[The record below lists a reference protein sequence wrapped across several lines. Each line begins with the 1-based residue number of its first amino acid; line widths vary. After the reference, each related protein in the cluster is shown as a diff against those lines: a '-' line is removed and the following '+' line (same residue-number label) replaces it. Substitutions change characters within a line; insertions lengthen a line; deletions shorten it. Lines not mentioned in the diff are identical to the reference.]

1 MSRQGK
7 KGVRTRGSDDQQEQ
21 DNAGSSWSYSDTS
34 WWESSKRDDIKG
46 YKSDWKY
53 SKSYDSKSYDSSS
66 SKYDKKSYDSKSYDD
81 SSHGDKSYSEKSYG
95 KDYYDSKKWYEDSSN
110 VKAHYSAPIPPP
122 PPPPP
127 PRGDK
132 DRDSTSSTAG
142 TPSQPTKTSSRRRKD
157 KQHADKESRRG
168 GSGGGEDE
176 DAQVE
181 EPDDEPDPSASQVPA
196 PPQEFKVGNKTLVG
210 TEVKD
215 VLLSWV
221 QTQNLDSWSVGALCR
236 NKSESLLFEE
246 KEGKGVTTVVLA
258 LPSSCVGI
266 LSGSR
271 IFEEELRDGSPT
283 AIEAAR
289 QRLAKQALDKLV
301 SNGLLSSELTAIIK
315 QPEIRPAK
323 AAGAFQPLTGTGGAD
338 QRAGLRRPLE
348 QWPETVQLYTI
359 EFDDEIR
366 WGLATMSQA
375 NFSYQLKLAGAE
387 VRLEARTTDWL
398 TSYASV
404 VTEFHKRIISGDPED
419 ISEMAVVRVN
429 AEKKIDIEAM
439 KDPAVAERRGPTWL
453 PMLVQE
459 MVRLSWWEVVR
470 GWAPTEPSP
479 SPMKLHTIFDEPV
492 VCEEEVHATARK
504 CLAKVGVDA
513 LHLAFVVDSV
523 SEGSRSAVE
532 LTQAIEENL
541 DSAYLAQLI
550 EKTGLPLMG
559 TRKNVKQEE
568 AAEML
573 LALVGT
579 HKLESDMFSV
589 VRLWQWLSK
598 EAGVLKR
605 ANGHTAGCPRYL
617 GRTPSYM
624 EFGEVDPPEEEKETG
639 IQLLVRYEEY
649 DDAYY
654 RWNGS
659 KAEEKRPE
667 IRDCGWM
674 RLVWDPLLGTFCSPS
689 MLLPDGRHRPLP
701 NKVCAWLRG
710 RNIMKL
716 VSIKHSMEAT
726 PAYSSLREE
735 ISLIDGQE
743 TEELY
748 VSYKNHGEVR
758 YRRSP
763 GGLGMEIDTAT
774 GQENIQKLS
783 YSESK
788 KTLLSQ
794 VVTGWALP
802 RKVVTWLLEGR
813 CLADLIPGRK
823 KASSEVKTTS
833 QGASWTSNESGTEE
847 WYMVKAKSLQG
858 ACSGMIYEAKVGDD
872 EQWQALTYSEEK
884 KEWLII
890 DKKDDRGTPIEV
902 VVPCEAISH
911 VASLANDTAKP
922 SSQDS
927 EAPRLNNPSSV
938 RMLFPKLTGTEL
950 AEIEQQMDHR
960 FKNPR
965 LLAEALTHC
974 SATRGTTPCYEKLA
988 FVGDAALRSF
998 ASDRICRSEVAF
1010 FTAATVVKEGM
1021 PSIKSFCAPQGW
1033 QAWSTTKQTEWPPKD
1048 SLRLVESHEAVQRR
1062 LRACCNHV
1070 SYAHSCVRLGLHKAV
1085 NHSAGKD
1092 LEDALKKFASK
1103 VLKSS
1108 ELKWQSLFKSGAPK
1122 VLGDLFLACVGAIVM
1137 DSDHMEADNLLSKH
1151 YNACVGVSRDCAS
1164 ASLPEW
1170 LAEGRPQSLEDVD
1183 LFSFCKAASSSGKF
1197 TLPPWIRDIE
1207 QMKDQYE
1214 EGAKNDFLLARN
1226 CTDICLLEVEQHDC
1240 VGSSPRSVEMKHS
1253 LEQTLGSDGQ
1263 SQSDSSEPISN
1274 ASEEEDSPKK
1284 EQTAKSEPEHDG
1296 AIYCWHCEMWL
1307 NGPTQW
1313 ADHEIGKKH
1322 RKAVRRAQV
1331 HKLEGGEAT
1340 SKEGKES
1347 KSSTKKDYSD
1357 APKKPPPIAKM
1368 PDDESN
1374 YDLPAHAASEED
1386 SANVDM
1392 TEVPMTREPPPPP
1405 PYPEGGWPSAGAE
1418 YTSQPD
1424 ASPPVAGQ
1432 TVWGYYVNP
1441 ATGEW
1446 VEGTMLM
1453 PSSANTQSSY
1463 NWGYQGEF
1471 SNFEGIQ

>member
-21 DNAGSSWSYSDTS
+21 DNTGSSWSYSDNHA
-34 WWESSKRDDIKG
+34 WDSSKQYDRG
-46 YKSDWKY
+46 YKSDRKDNK
-53 SKSYDSKSYDSSS
+53 SKSESYDSKSYGIWR
-66 SKYDKKSYDSKSYDD
+66 YGKKSYDNKSYDS
-81 SSHGDKSYSEKSYG
+81 SSHGDKSYSEKFYSN
-95 KDYYDSKKWYEDSSN
+95 KDYYDNGKWTSYEGKFN
-110 VKAHYSAPIPPP
+110 MKAYYPSQTIPPP

-127 PRGDK
+127 RSDK
-132 DRDSTSSTAG
+132 YNASSTHHG
-142 TPSQPTKTSSRRRKD
+142 QTHSQLTKTSSSRGKD
-157 KQHADKESRRG
+157 KQSNDK
-168 GSGGGEDE
+168 
-176 DAQVE
+176 DAQA
-181 EPDDEPDPSASQVPA
+181 DEPEYEPELGASQEPA
-196 PPQEFKVGNKTLVG
+196 PPQEFKVADRTLVG
-210 TEVKD
+210 AEVKQ

-221 QTQNLDSWSVGALCR
+221 QTQNLDSWSLGAQCR
-236 NKSESLLFEE
+236 KSSESWLFEE
-246 KEGKGVTTVVLA
+246 KEGKGVTIVMLA

-266 LSGSR
+266 LPGSR
-271 IFEEELRDGSPT
+271 LFQEEVRDGSPS
-283 AIEAAR
+283 AVEAA
-289 QRLAKQALDKLV
+289 QERLAAQAVEKLHC
-301 SNGLLSSELTAIIK
+301 NGLLSSDLKPIVK
-315 QPEIRPAK
+315 QPVIRPAK
-323 AAGAFQPLTGTGGAD
+323 APGAFQPFTGTGGLD
-338 QRAGLRRPLE
+338 QRASLRCPLE
-348 QWPETVQLYTI
+348 EWPNTVQLYTI

-366 WGLATMSQA
+366 WGLVTTFQA

-387 VRLEARTTDWL
+387 VRLEARTTEWL

-404 VTEFHKRIISGDPED
+404 VAEFHKRIISGDPEE
-419 ISEMAVVRVN
+419 ICEMAVVRVN
-429 AEKKIDIEAM
+429 GEKKIDIEVM
-439 KDPAVAERRGPTWL
+439 KDSERPGPTWL

-470 GWAPTEPSP
+470 TMAPTEPSP

-492 VCEEEVHATARK
+492 VCDEEVHATARK

-513 LHLAFVVDSV
+513 LQLAFVVDSV

-541 DSAYLAQLI
+541 DSAYLAHLI
-550 EKTGLPLMG
+550 EKTTLPLMG
-559 TRKNVKQEE
+559 TRRNVNQEE

-598 EAGVLKR
+598 EEGVLMR

-710 RNIMKL
+710 INITKL
-716 VSIKHSMEAT
+716 VSIKYSTEAT
-726 PAYSSLREE
+726 PAYSSLREDTTVVDE
-735 ISLIDGQE
+735 QD

-748 VSYKNHGEVR
+748 VLYKNHGEVR

-763 GGLGMEIDTAT
+763 GGLGMEIDSAS
-774 GQENIQKLS
+774 GQEHVYKLS

-823 KASSEVKTTS
+823 KASSDVKTTS
-833 QGASWTSNESGTEE
+833 EGASWTSNESGTEE
-847 WYMVKAKSLQG
+847 RYEVKAKPLQG
-858 ACSGMIYEAKVGDD
+858 ACSGVIYEAKVGED
-872 EQWQALTYSEEK
+872 ETWQAITYSEEE

-890 DKKDDRGTPIEV
+890 DKKDNPEKFIEV

-911 VASLANDTAKP
+911 VVSLANDSAKR
-922 SSQDS
+922 SSQDL
-927 EAPRLNNPSSV
+927 EVPRLNNPSSV
-938 RMLFPKLTGTEL
+938 RQLFPKLTGTEL

-988 FVGDAALRSF
+988 YVGDAALRSF

-1021 PSIKSFCAPQGW
+1021 PSIKSFCAPKGW

-1048 SLRLVESHEAVQRR
+1048 SLRLVENHEAVQRR

-1070 SYAHSCVRLGLHKAV
+1070 SYAHSCVKLGLHKAV

-1092 LEDALKKFASK
+1092 LDDVLKKFAAK

-1108 ELKWQSLFKSGAPK
+1108 ELKWQSLFKFGAPK

-1151 YNACVGVSRDCAS
+1151 YNECVGVSRVCSELGGAS

-1170 LAEGRPQSLEDVD
+1170 LAEGRRKSLEEID
-1183 LFSFCKAASSSGKF
+1183 FYSFCKAASSSGKF
-1197 TLPPWIRDIE
+1197 TLAPWVRDIE
-1207 QMKDQYE
+1207 QLKDVNE
-1214 EGAKNDFLLARN
+1214 DGAKSDFRLALN
-1226 CTDICLLEVEQHDC
+1226 STDICLLEVEQHDC

-1253 LEQTLGSDGQ
+1253 LEQTLGSEGQ
-1263 SQSDSSEPISN
+1263 CQSDSSESVEDV
-1274 ASEEEDSPKK
+1274 SEEEDRPKK

-1331 HKLEGGEAT
+1331 QKLEGGEAT
-1340 SKEGKES
+1340 SKPGKES
-1347 KSSTKKDYSD
+1347 KSSAKKDHAD
-1357 APKKPPPIAKM
+1357 APKKPPPPVKVIDAETKF
-1368 PDDESN
+1368 DISDHS
-1374 YDLPAHAASEED
+1374 A
-1386 SANVDM
+1386 SANII
-1392 TEVPMTREPPPPP
+1392 EVSTTRAPPPPP
-1405 PYPEGGWPSAGAE
+1405 SYTPESGWPPPLAAE
-1418 YTSQPD
+1418 YAPQPD
-1424 ASPPVAGQ
+1424 ANSPVAGQ
-1432 TVWGYYVNP
+1432 TFWGYYINP

-1446 VEGTMLM
+1446 VQGTMLM
-1453 PSSANTQSSY
+1453 PGPANIPLNY
-1463 NWGYQGEF
+1463 NNWGDEGEY
-1471 SNFEGIQ
+1471 SNFENIQ